1 MGHGSSQPP
10 RPLPEIA
17 MSQTF
22 HFDAAIFDMDGV
34 ITDTAKVHAVA
45 WKELIDEY
53 LAQLRERTPDAGD
66 GLSPFRLPEDY
77 RDHVDGK
84 PRYQGLGAFLE
95 HRGIHLPFGTPD
107 DEPGTETVC
116 GLANGKD
123 RIFNRILDE
132 EGAEIIQGTV
142 ELIGEL
148 KGAGLRVAVASSSRN
163 CRKILE
169 RAGLLDLFEARV
181 DGETLRE
188 LGLSGK
194 PDPDMFVEAARR
206 IGAAPDRSIV
216 FEDAGSGIEAG
227 RRGEF
232 GLVVGVAEDHA
243 HRIAL
248 RDSGAHLAVTREG
261 MGELTLDLLDAWF
274 SARDE
279 RRPSALEHWPALA
292 ERLRSFRPAIFLDYD
307 GTLTPIVSRPDQA
320 VIPPDTQAV
329 VRDLADRYPT
339 TVVSGRGRDDVARLV
354 GVDGLNYAGS
364 HGYDIETAG
373 STDGGTDE
381 PIRHEAAAE
390 VLPLVEELTRHFE
403 DELSDVDG
411 TVVEPKRF
419 TVAVHYRM
427 VADDEVARVEETVR
441 SAVSNHPELQVAD
454 GKKVFE
460 IRPDMDWDKG
470 KAILWLQEAL
480 GLDGDDILPL
490 YVGDDTTDED
500 AFRILGDQGLGV
512 VVTETPRPTHAS
524 YQLQDTVEVRE
535 FLRRIVEL

>member
-1 MGHGSSQPP
+1 
-10 RPLPEIA
+10 

-45 WKELIDEY
+45 WKELIDGY
-53 LAQLRERTPDAGD
+53 LEELRQREPEAGNR
-66 GLSPFRLPEDY
+66 LSPFRLPEDY

-84 PRYQGLGAFLE
+84 PRYQGLNAFLE
-95 HRGIHLPFGTPD
+95 HRDIHLPFGTPE

-132 EGAEIIQGTV
+132 EGAEIIRGTV
-142 ELIGEL
+142 DLIGQL
-148 KGAGLRVAVASSSRN
+148 KESGLRVAVASSSRN

-169 RAGLLDLFEARV
+169 RAGVLHLFEARV

-188 LGLSGK
+188 MGLAGK

-227 RRGEF
+227 RRGAF
-232 GLVVGVAEDHA
+232 GLVVGVAESDA

-248 RDSGAHLAVTREG
+248 RDAGAHLAVTREG
-261 MGELTLDLLDAWF
+261 MSALTPGTLDTWF
-274 SARDE
+274 SARNE

-292 ERLRSFRPAIFLDYD
+292 ERLRSFSPAIFLDYD

-320 VIPPDTQAV
+320 VIPPDTRAV
-329 VRDLADRYPT
+329 VRDLANRYPT
-339 TVVSGRGRDDVARLV
+339 TVVSGRGREDVAGLV

-364 HGYDIETAG
+364 HGYDIEAG
-373 STDGGTDE
+373 GSSGQETDE
-381 PIRHEAAAE
+381 PIRHEVAAE
-390 VLPLVEELTRHFE
+390 VLPLVEELTRQLE

-427 VADDEVARVEETVR
+427 VADGEVARVEETVR
-441 SAVSNHPELQVAD
+441 SAVSNHPELRVAD

-460 IRPDMDWDKG
+460 IRPDLDWDKG

-480 GLDGDDILPL
+480 GLDGDDVLPL

-500 AFRILGDQGLGV
+500 AFRILGDEGLGV
-512 VVTETPRPTHAS
+512 VVTDTPRPTHATH
-524 YQLQDTVEVRE
+524 QLQDTVEVRE
-535 FLRRIVEL
+535 FLKRIAEL